1 MRPADQT
8 EYIVQCLRE
17 AGSMYEDDARA
28 FLTEHDTHLRAEVLT
43 TLADEADRRMA
54 VGTSRLV
61 TKATVRRFLQLEASV
76 ARAAA
81 AGEKSSRPAADA
93 TPEAYDGELAM
104 LRGLVR
110 TLRVVVRPDGADLGE
125 VRRLLWQHTAD
136 ENEARGEVRRG

>member
-1 MRPADQT
+1 MRSADQT

-17 AGSMYEDDARA
+17 AGSMYEDGARA
-28 FLTEHDTHLRAEVLT
+28 FLAEHDAHARVEVLT
-43 TLADEADRRMA
+43 ALAEKLD
-54 VGTSRLV
+54 GRLRL
-61 TKATVRRFLQLEASV
+61 TRHKTVSKDAIRRFLQMEASV
-76 ARAAA
+76 ARAAV
-81 AGEKSSRPAADA
+81 AGEKSSRPTAEA

-110 TLRVVVRPDGADLGE
+110 TLRVVVRPDDADMAE